1 MIIGERLRE
10 LRRQKNFT
18 HGDIQERTGLLRCYV
33 SRVENGHT
41 VPSIGTLEKMAC
53 ALEVPLYRIF
63 HDGEVPPLPGLK
75 VDREA
80 VKEEMAMVEKFR
92 KVLGRASEYDRQL
105 LLNIARS
112 MAKANRRK
120 GDEDAPRKRKRRAK
134 S

>member
-10 LRRQKNFT
+10 LRRQKGFT

-63 HDGEVPPLPGLK
+63 HDGEVPPLPGLH

-80 VKEEMAMVEKFR
+80 VKEEMAMVDKFR
-92 KVLGRASEYDRQL
+92 KVLGKASEYDRQL

-120 GDEDAPRKRKRRAK
+120 GDEAAPRTRKRRAK
-134 S
+134 G

>member
-10 LRRQKNFT
+10 LRRQKGFT

-120 GDEDAPRKRKRRAK
+120 SDEDAPRKRKRRAK

>member
-112 MAKANRRK
+112 MAKASRRK
-120 GDEDAPRKRKRRAK
+120 GDENAPRKRKRRAK